1 VAEQSDTEEPRDT
14 KAVSI
19 GLGSIFV
26 IGLLLWFF
34 TSGIRTEVQKLRNE
48 VREVRALL
56 ESDTKNAE

>member
-1 VAEQSDTEEPRDT
+1 MIEQSDAKEPNDS
-14 KAVSI
+14 KVVSI

-34 TSGIRTEVQKLRNE
+34 TSGIRAEVEKLRNE
-48 VREVRALL
+48 VREMRALL

>member
-1 VAEQSDTEEPRDT
+1 VAEQSDTAEPRDT

-34 TSGIRTEVQKLRNE
+34 TSGIRTEVEKLRNE
-48 VREVRALL
+48 VREMRALL
-56 ESDTKNAE
+56 ESETKTAE